1 MAFAPPNTRTKNIAA
16 TVLLVFACFTFASAG
31 YLAWLYHLIELAPT
45 ASVDGYTMGV
55 GYACQGIGIAIA
67 ALVVR
72 TWPELMGRTT
82 LVALIALHFA
92 CAAPAALSDE
102 LSGALAFGY
111 AMNVLCGFVSMF
123 YLLCLAHLVDEKRR
137 GIVFGAGY
145 ACSIIVSWL
154 LSMANLPIEGVPM
167 DLASC
172 AVFSIVAVV
181 VATAAPLPACA
192 NEPENA
198 GVARLE
204 STEAA
209 SASRDDSADDAVPPL
224 SMRGE
229 WRLIALACMAVLLM
243 SMVKNMGFN
252 FPATDIGATVN
263 LELSRLF
270 YAVGLV
276 IAGLVF
282 DRSRKSGSILCMA
295 ALVLPFALLTLSGES
310 IPSTVLWAVDYFFYG
325 FFSVFRIVLFADLA
339 VREEKLYLAGFGLLL
354 GRLGDALG
362 TAVCLSLGGS
372 AIALVAVAVVLF
384 AATVFVFYQLFQLL
398 YMPKPEREKS
408 ERERFDAFAASLD
421 LSPREREVLR
431 LVLDDRT
438 NAEVAETLFVSEST
452 VKFHMRNLLKKAN
465 CKNRTELLAKYAGT
479 M

>member
-1 MAFAPPNTRTKNIAA
+1 MTFDNENTGMKNIAA
-16 TVLLVFACFTFASAG
+16 TLLLVFACFTFASAG

-45 ASVDGYTMGV
+45 ASIDGYTMGV

-67 ALVVR
+67 AIVVR
-72 TWPELMGRTT
+72 TWPELMGRTM

-102 LSGALAFGY
+102 LAGALAFGY
-111 AMNVLCGFVSMF
+111 AMNVLCGLVSMF
-123 YLLCLAHLVDEKRR
+123 YLLCLARLVDEKHR

-145 ACSIIVSWL
+145 ACSIIASWL
-154 LSMANLPIEGVPM
+154 LSMVSLPVEGVSM

-172 AVFSIVAVV
+172 AVFSIVAVIV
-181 VATAAPLPACA
+181 ATVAPLQTFANEPDIRPESAEATAA
-192 NEPENA
+192 
-198 GVARLE
+198 
-204 STEAA
+204 SH
-209 SASRDDSADDAVPPL
+209 DDSANDAASSL
-224 SMRGE
+224 SARGQ
-229 WRLIALACMAVLLM
+229 WRLIVLACIAVLLM

-252 FPATDIGATVN
+252 FPAADIGETVD

-339 VREEKLYLAGFGLLL
+339 VSEEKPHLAGFGLML

-452 VKFHMRNLLKKAN
+452 VKFHMRNLLKKAG